1 MTMKTTTIRTLT
13 LILVTTLALVSG
25 SAEARGF
32 FGPRVGIGLG
42 FGYPYYG
49 WYDPWFHS
57 PFYGYAYPYGAYRAP
72 VPQEE
77 RAPENLYAYP
87 EKGQSSEQTAQDR
100 NECKAWAVEESGL
113 DPATA
118 KRREKNQKMDD
129 YNRAFMAC
137 MEGRDYTVK

>member
-1 MTMKTTTIRTLT
+1 MIMKLTTTKALT
-13 LILVTTLALVSG
+13 LILATALAFMSA

-32 FGPRVGIGLG
+32 FGPRIGVGLG

-49 WYDPWFHS
+49 WYDPWVYS
-57 PFYGYAYPYGAYRAP
+57 PFYAYPYPYAYRVP
-72 VPQEE
+72 VPEE
-77 RAPENLYAYP
+77 RTPDKLYAYP

-100 NECKAWAVEESGL
+100 NECKAWAVEQSGL

-118 KRREKNQKMDD
+118 KRREKNQRMDD